1 MAARA
6 DDTSLLRSIAR
17 RPRLLVLLCVAAVF
31 LPIAVMLPGQN
42 FVALPWDV
50 LAWMCSGDGTLARS
64 AAATTILAMWL
75 AMTFGMMLP
84 SALPMVSTYADISE
98 AARAKAIGVVPTA
111 VLVLGYMTVWMGFAM
126 AATLVQSAASQ
137 SLVGTA
143 NTRLASAALFLVAG
157 VYQFAPLK
165 HACLTKCRQPLPFF
179 MERWSDRP
187 LAVYAM
193 GLEQGMFCLGCC
205 WALMVLMF
213 VAGTMN
219 PAWMAGLAAVMLL
232 EKTLADPRPLSFGIG
247 AGLIAAG
254 LAALATG

>member
-17 RPRLLVLLCVAAVF
+17 RPRLLVVLCVAAVS
-31 LPIAVMLPGQN
+31 LPIAG
-42 FVALPWDV
+42 ALPETDATTTPWEL
-50 LAWMCSGDGTLARS
+50 LAWMCSGDGMLARS
-64 AAATTILAMWL
+64 AGTPAILSMWL

-84 SALPMVSTYADISE
+84 SALPMVSTYADIGE
-98 AARAKAIGVVPTA
+98 AARAKAIRVVPAA
-111 VLVLGYMTVWMGFAM
+111 VLVLGYLTVWMGFSV
-126 AATLVQSAASQ
+126 AAAFVQGAVAR
-137 SLVGTA
+137 SLVGQSTA
-143 NTRLASAALFLVAG
+143 TLASAGIFLVAG
-157 VYQFAPLK
+157 IYQFSSLK

-193 GLEQGMFCLGCC
+193 GLEQGISCFGCC
-205 WALMVLMF
+205 WALMLLMF

-219 PAWMAGLAAVMLL
+219 IAWMAGLAVVMLL
-232 EKTLADPRPLSFGIG
+232 EKTLADPRPLSFGLG

-254 LAALATG
+254 LAALVIG